1 MTRIAVLLVLSV
13 IVSGCYEETVVEKPD
28 PVTLTAES
36 VGYYCQM
43 DMLEHEGPKAQIHI
57 AGYPAPLWFSQ
68 VRDAVVYTRLPE
80 ETAEITAIYVND
92 MGRAKSWADPGVDN
106 WVDAETAFF
115 VIGSRVTGGMGTP
128 EAIPFG
134 AQGDAEIFVERN
146 GGKIVRF
153 TQIPEDYVLS
163 PVDTVSA
170 VDTIAPAQ

>member
-13 IVSGCYEETVVEKPD
+13 IVNGCYEETVAEKPD

-68 VRDAVVYTRLPE
+68 VRDAVAYTRLPE
-80 ETAEITAIYVND
+80 ETTEITAIYVND
-92 MGRAKSWADPGVDN
+92 MGRAKSWADPGADN
-106 WVDAETAFF
+106 WVDAD
-115 VIGSRVTGGMGTP
+115 
-128 EAIPFG
+128 AIPFG
-134 AQGDAEIFVERN
+134 AQGDAETFITRN
-146 GGKIVRF
+146 GGTIVRF
-153 TQIPEDYVLS
+153 AEIPEDYVLS

-170 VDTIAPAQ
+170 VDTNAPAR